1 MQQTN
6 PSAREAALR
15 VRDAFDVKPSSLVSY
30 NSAGLVAV
38 IADLDSW
45 KMLGELPD
53 PLRAIGVINSEPSS
67 VKGLANVVAQSDRSL
82 ILKGH
87 LGAFELTLEDASGRK
102 ESLRADIV
110 LDLGAEP
117 LSRIDLPPPGYLHAR
132 LDEQPV
138 TDLYEQL
145 SDMTGEF
152 DKPRFFKYQADL
164 CAHSAN
170 GATVCTRCIDACP
183 AEAISS
189 IGERIEVDPFLCQGG
204 GVCASVC
211 PAGAIQYVYPHVND
225 QGNRVRVMLKAYREY
240 GGEQARVV
248 FHCVDDDP
256 EEILGAGYDLLPVEV
271 EEIASVGMELCLST
285 LVYGAAQVV
294 LLVGHDVPEQSLRAL
309 RHQLEWLHSVML
321 GLGLHTGQVRL
332 QRVSEALAATN
343 LDDFP
348 YIEAALYSMPE
359 NKRQALYQAVDH
371 LYASQ
376 PRTREMVNL
385 PTGAPFGSASIDAS
399 ACTLCMA
406 CVGACPGRALQDG
419 SNREVPELFFIESNC
434 LQCGACT
441 LTCPENAISISPRL
455 VFDREKR
462 NLSRMLHQDEPFACI
477 ACGKPFAPSSVI
489 HKMTHRLQ
497 GHHMFQSARALDR
510 LKMCENCRVADIVQD
525 AEAMD
530 GQFDPMESI
539 ASKLLP

>member
-6 PSAREAALR
+6 SSAREAALR
-15 VRDAFDVKPSSLVSY
+15 ARDAFAVKPSSLVSY
-30 NSAGLVAV
+30 TSAGLVAV

-45 KMLGELPD
+45 KSLGDLPE
-53 PLRAIGVINSEPSS
+53 PLRAIGVIDSEPSRL
-67 VKGLANVVAQSDRSL
+67 KGLANVIAMGDSALS
-82 ILKGH
+82 LKGH
-87 LGAFELTLEDASGRK
+87 LGAFELTLEDSTGRR

-110 LDLGAEP
+110 LDLGAQP
-117 LSRIDLPPPGYLHAR
+117 LCRRELPPPGYLRAQ
-132 LDEQPV
+132 LDQQP
-138 TDLYEQL
+138 LPELIEQL
-145 SDMTGEF
+145 ADMTGEF
-152 DKPRFFKYQADL
+152 DKPRFFNYQADL
-164 CAHSAN
+164 CAHGAN

-211 PAGAIQYVYPHVND
+211 PAGAIQYVYPRLSD
-225 QGNRVRVMLKAYREY
+225 QGNRVRVMLKDYREH
-240 GGEQARVV
+240 GGEQVGVV
-248 FHCVDDDP
+248 FHCADDNPD
-256 EEILGAGYDLLPVEV
+256 EILDAGYDLLAVEV
-271 EEIASVGMELCLST
+271 DEIASVGMELCLSA

-294 LLVGHDVPEQSLRAL
+294 LLVGDEVPGQSLKAL
-309 RHQLEWLHSVML
+309 QQQLEWLHSVML

-332 QRVSEALAATN
+332 QMVNEPLATSS

-385 PTGAPFGSASIDAS
+385 PAGAPFGSASIDAS

-406 CVGACPGRALQDG
+406 CVGACLGRALQDG

-462 NLSRMLHQDEPFACI
+462 NQSRMLHQDEPFACI